1 MLIFAQDTAEKH
13 KKLGKIQMKSKKIK
27 EPSND
32 LFLQRLD
39 LMCDPRQDLIKL
51 SHVIPWDFFEA
62 EFEGFYSTEG
72 RPAKP
77 IRLMV
82 GLLLLKQLENLSDE
96 RVCEAWRRDCYM
108 QYFCGEEFFRW
119 EQPCTPSELVH
130 FRHRIGEKGVEKIF
144 EASVNLHRDAIEK
157 EDEVVADTTVQE
169 ANVTYPTDTK
179 MRRKIIEKMW
189 SMGEEAGVKWKRSYV
204 RTVPRLLATLRTRSN
219 RTKKN
224 RRKAEKKLKTLGGS
238 LIREFRR
245 KASSGWLTIYRE
257 DLELFEKVL
266 KQGRTDKGKIYS
278 LHDPEVLCI
287 AKGKAHKKY
296 EFGRKASVVVTA
308 KSGVIVGAKSFEE
321 NLYDGDTLEPALLQ
335 VRGITG
341 KWPRNCLVDKGYRGR
356 PQVVDTKI
364 ELPKPI
370 PKSLTS
376 YAKAKERKRK
386 GRRSAIE
393 PVIGHLKS
401 DFRMARCFLKGA
413 LGASQNVML
422 AAAAWNLR
430 KWVLLV
436 LIWRLVQSLRIP
448 MVRPSIPGNRV
459 RTHPFSPL
467 ASF

>member
-1 MLIFAQDTAEKH
+1 
-13 KKLGKIQMKSKKIK
+13 MKSKKQK
-27 EPSND
+27 DPTND

-39 LMCDPRQDLIKL
+39 FMCDPRQALVKL
-51 SHVIPWDFFEA
+51 AEVLPWDYFEK
-62 EFEGFYSTEG
+62 EFEGLYSEEG

-82 GLLLLKQLENLSDE
+82 GVLLLKQLENLSDE
-96 RVCEAWRRDCYM
+96 RVCEAWRRDPYM

-119 EQPCTPSELVH
+119 NQPCDPTDLIY
-130 FRHRIGEKGVEKIF
+130 FRKRLGEEGVEKIF
-144 EASVNLHRDAIEK
+144 AASVNLHQQSIEK

-179 MRRKIIEKMW
+179 MRRKIIERMW
-189 SMGEEAGVKWKRSYV
+189 KMGEEAGVKWSRSYV
-204 RTVPRLLATLRTRSN
+204 RTVPKLLATLRTRSN
-219 RTKKN
+219 RMVKN
-224 RRKAEKKLKTLGGS
+224 RRKAEKRLKTLGGR

-245 KASSGWLTIYRE
+245 RASSGWLTVYRE

-296 EFGRKASVVVTA
+296 VPRNAVTTEAKRQFGRKASVVMLA
-308 KSGVIVGAKSFEE
+308 KSGVIVGAKSFKE
-321 NLYDGDTLEPALLQ
+321 NLYDGDTLDPALWQ
-335 VRGITG
+335 VRRITG

-356 PQVVDTKI
+356 PEVVDTKI
-364 ELPKPI
+364 ELPRPI
-370 PKSLTS
+370 PKSLTT
-376 YAKAKERKRK
+376 YEKAKERKRR

-413 LGASQNVML
+413 FGASMNLML

-430 KWVLLV
+430 KWVLFV
-436 LIWRLVQSLRIP
+436 FIWRLVQKLKRAYVP
-448 MVRPSIPGNRV
+448 
-459 RTHPFSPL
+459 PFTSHQILSPCL
-467 ASF
+467 CASA